1 MEEPPHPPDCPC
13 CRVAIARRGPKRTR
27 EDANLSTFLPGVDEE
42 GEEEERGE
50 ELEGEEE
57 REEEGEAE
65 EPEEEDLL
73 IHDALF
79 KSFETHV
86 EHLDAARLRRI
97 EALSFKSALEDDG
110 KEEIN
115 EDATQD
121 EIDGLGVWLPCDE
134 FQGDVN
140 MRTLQKLLTRVDQRG
155 FERSAQQLEF
165 HVAFMKAAARVIY
178 RGSWETER
186 PAIMKRYGWETSNSE
201 VLISTP
207 RRFGVRAYRAP
218 ARRPRASHVW
228 HCLLGRKPLASPS
241 SAPASR
247 SPLASR
253 SSYFRQPDV
262 PPASFLSV
270 LSSDTHHLNHW
281 PYPGVHERLLLA
293 GSSAWPV
300 ARSGSASTTRRAAP
314 QPQSAPHPLTPRS
327 VRRRPAD

>member
-1 MEEPPHPPDCPC
+1 MEEPHPPDCPC
-13 CRVAIARRGPKRTR
+13 CRVVVARRGPKRTR
-27 EDANLSTFLPGVDEE
+27 EDADLSTFLPEVEGEE
-42 GEEEERGE
+42 GEEEP
-50 ELEGEEE
+50 GEEE
-57 REEEGEAE
+57 EEVEGEE
-65 EPEEEDLL
+65 EPEEEEEAAL

-79 KSFETHV
+79 KSFDTHV

-121 EIDGLGVWLPCDE
+121 EIDGLGVWLAGDE

-207 RRFGVRAYRAP
+207 RRFGVRAYRVP
-218 ARRPRASHVW
+218 ARRPHASHVW
-228 HCLLGRKPLASPS
+228 RCLLGRKPLALPS
-241 SAPASR
+241 SVRASR
-247 SPLASR
+247 WPL
-253 SSYFRQPDV
+253 V
-262 PPASFLSV
+262 
-270 LSSDTHHLNHW
+270 
-281 PYPGVHERLLLA
+281 
-293 GSSAWPV
+293 
-300 ARSGSASTTRRAAP
+300 
-314 QPQSAPHPLTPRS
+314 
-327 VRRRPAD
+327 